1 MSTFVLSK
9 NKLEK
14 ILSELDVVVVN
25 WNAGK
30 YLPACIQSLQKAADH
45 APALLRKVFVV
56 DNGSTDGSLAAA
68 LPTQNSPVVIQNT
81 DNIGF
86 AAACNQGARASDAPY
101 ILFLYPDATA
111 SPATLLDAVAYM
123 SAVENQGVGICGV
136 RLIDEHGHTA
146 RSCSRFPSPSRILS
160 DALGLSRL
168 FPRHFQ
174 SQHMHEWPH
183 LESASVDQVIGAFFL
198 IRRSLFEQ
206 LHGFD
211 ERFFVYFEE
220 VDLSYRVHQL
230 GYSSM
235 FLADLEAFH
244 KGGGSSDN
252 VKARRLFYSLR
263 SRLLYS
269 MKHFSAPQALLVA
282 VVTLAVEPFVRLAH
296 ALACRSISGVIE
308 TVKGCAYTWA
318 WLPRFLLSGKTR

>member
-1 MSTFVLSK
+1 M
-9 NKLEK
+9 EK

-30 YLPACIQSLQKAADH
+30 YLQACIESLGAAAQH
-45 APALLRKVFVV
+45 TPALLRQVYLV

-68 LPTQNSPVVIQNT
+68 MPSNNPPVVIQNT
-81 DNIGF
+81 DNVGF
-86 AAACNQGARASDAPY
+86 AAACNQGAHAGSAPY
-101 ILFLYPDATA
+101 ILFLNPDATA
-111 SPATLLDAVAYM
+111 SAETLQGAVAYM
-123 SAVENQGVGICGV
+123 NAAENQRVGICGV

-168 FPRHFQ
+168 FPHRFQ
-174 SQHMHEWPH
+174 SQHMHEWAH
-183 LESASVDQVIGAFFL
+183 LESARVDQVIGAFFL

-206 LHGFD
+206 LGGFD

-235 FLADLEAFH
+235 FLAHLEAFH

-269 MKHFSAPQALLVA
+269 MKHFSPMQALLVA
-282 VVTLAVEPFVRLAH
+282 LVTLCVEPLVRLAH
-296 ALACRSISGVIE
+296 ALARRSLSGAIE
-308 TVKGCAYTWA
+308 TLKGCGYTWA
-318 WLPRFLLSGKTR
+318 WLPRFLFSGKTR

>member
-1 MSTFVLSK
+1 
-9 NKLEK
+9 
-14 ILSELDVVVVN
+14 VVVN

-30 YLPACIQSLQKAADH
+30 YLQACVQSLQAAAAD
-45 APALLRKVFVV
+45 APALLLRVYLV
-56 DNGSTDGSLAAA
+56 DNASTDDSLAAA
-68 LPTQNSPVVIQNT
+68 MPAHNPPEVIQNSE
-81 DNIGF
+81 NVGF
-86 AAACNQGARASDAPY
+86 AAACNQGANAGGAPY
-101 ILFLYPDATA
+101 ILFLNPDATA
-111 SPATLLDAVAYM
+111 SAETLRGAIDFMNAP
-123 SAVENQGVGICGV
+123 ENQRVGICGV

-146 RSCSRFPSPSRILS
+146 RSCSRFPTPSRTLT

-168 FPRHFQ
+168 FPRRFQ

-183 LESASVDQVIGAFFL
+183 LESARVDQVIGAFFL
-198 IRRSLFEQ
+198 IRRSLFAQ
-206 LHGFD
+206 LGGFD

-235 FLADLEAFH
+235 FLANLQAFH

-263 SRLLYS
+263 SRMLYAL
-269 MKHFSAPQALLVA
+269 KHFSTPQALLV
-282 VVTLAVEPFVRLAH
+282 VLVTLTLEPLARLAH
-296 ALACRSISGVIE
+296 ALVRRSASGVVE
-308 TVKGCAYTWA
+308 TFKGCAYTWA